1 MQPEYNSASIEHM
14 LTVGRGG
21 AIIYLLGTDTSPYRD
36 MILDHCIHNK
46 AYDTQL
52 EYSRACYLYPLIRNS
67 PDRDFYRDAILEA
80 LRDADDES
88 SVSQLFDFAVLF
100 AHDGDETAR
109 SAIHEKFDKHN
120 LKEINSIATSL
131 IEIDGIEGLLHVLDY
146 MGSDSNVLER
156 NDYAIYIHQAEKSF
170 GVEETRQALTKAYE
184 QNPNIRTYL
193 DRISNLYTPSLI
205 LENVIKSHKDD
216 NLHTHLQE
224 AVKGITWRELK
235 RNPESD
241 KLARLWSKF
250 ASDDE
255 IVKAAN
261 DIIYEKDPQKLALY
275 LRIFHRHE
283 FPLHP
288 SFLIDLTESLSLRV
302 SHAALLAL
310 AGVKHPDVRTL
321 FERLVQAPE
330 WSVSAVRLLRSN
342 YRDGD
347 HLIIEKL
354 LNDAA
359 DIHQMHD
366 LECALIDVY
375 KNNLGENAMRS
386 LLFAYENGPC
396 SNCRYEIVKLMHEL
410 GHLPEWI
417 VQECVFDTRESIR
430 KMAQELI
437 SINQDKLK

>member
-1 MQPEYNSASIEHM
+1 M
-14 LTVGRGG
+14 
-21 AIIYLLGTDTSPYRD
+21 GTDMSPYRD

-46 AYDTQL
+46 AYDTQI
-52 EYSRACYLYPLIRNS
+52 EYSRASYLYPLIRHSAEVN
-67 PDRDFYRDAILEA
+67 FYRDGIFLA
-80 LRDADDES
+80 LHYADDES

-100 AHDGDETAR
+100 SHDGDEAAQ
-109 SAIHEKFDKHN
+109 SAIRKKFDKHD
-120 LKEINSIATSL
+120 LKEIYSSATSL
-131 IEIDGIEGLLHVLDY
+131 IKIDGIEGLLHALDY
-146 MGSDSNVLER
+146 IGSDFNVLER
-156 NDYAIYIHQAEKSF
+156 NDDAIYIHQAEDSC
-170 GVEETRQALTKAYE
+170 GVEETRLALAKAYE

-193 DRISNLYTPSLI
+193 DRISHLYTPSLI
-205 LENVIKSHKDD
+205 LEDVIKSHKDD

-241 KLARLWSKF
+241 KLAVRWSRF

-275 LRIFHRHE
+275 LRIFHRHK

-302 SHAALLAL
+302 SHAALMAL
-310 AGVKHPDVRTL
+310 AGIKHPDVRAL
-321 FERLVQAPE
+321 FEKLVQAPE
-330 WSVSAVRLLRSN
+330 WSTLAVRLLRSN

-354 LNDAA
+354 LENASDV
-359 DIHQMHD
+359 HQMHD
-366 LECALIDVY
+366 LEFALIDVY
-375 KNNLGENAMRS
+375 KNNLSQNAIQS
-386 LLFAYENGPC
+386 LQFAYKNGPC

-417 VQECVFDTRESIR
+417 VHECVYDTRESIR
-430 KMAQELI
+430 TMAKELMVDRI
-437 SINQDKLK
+437 